1 MPARRS
7 ELAGKIAAHVQVEGD
22 QAASVP
28 GLVLFRRTPFT
39 SCYSATYEPSII
51 VYGQG
56 HKHVNIGGAMYVC
69 DESTLQLTSIDMPV
83 ISQVTQASP
92 EKPILA
98 LILKLDMASVREILS
113 HKELLSADVC
123 AGTRGMATAKST
135 PELLSSCIGL
145 LDLLDTPRDLP
156 FLAGLMQREI
166 VHRLLRSSLGKHLRA
181 IATLEEQSNCTA
193 RAVVWLKENFSKPLR
208 VEDLATV
215 AKMSVSTF
223 HQHYCTPIPVRA
235 ESSWRTKPGLR
246 WGPVQKPTS
255 TG

>member
-1 MPARRS
+1 S
-7 ELAGKIAAHVQVEGD
+7 SAA
-22 QAASVP
+22 
-28 GLVLFRRTPFT
+28 
-39 SCYSATYEPSII
+39 YEPSLV
-51 VYGQG
+51 VYAQGQ
-56 HKHVNIGGAMYVC
+56 KHVNIGGTAYVC
-69 DESTLQLTSIDMPV
+69 DETTVQLTSVDMPV
-83 ISQVTQASP
+83 ISQVTQASQ

-98 LILKLDMASVREILS
+98 MILKLDMASVREILS

-181 IATLEEQSNCTA
+181 IATLGEQSNRTA
-193 RAVVWLKENFSKPLR
+193 RAVIWLKENFSKPLR
-208 VEDLATV
+208 VEDLAAV
-215 AKMSVSTF
+215 AKMSESTF
-223 HQHYCTPIPVRA
+223 HQHYWTPIPVRA